1 MKPIVMLM
9 GSVLLGAAIFGI
21 LDFVILTSQYH
32 RDKKDAHNEA
42 FEEYLKLFG
51 KGYKS
56 LENYNKRKET
66 FSKMLDQIKD

>member
-1 MKPIVMLM
+1 MKPIVMVM
-9 GSVLLGAAIFGI
+9 GSIILGALVFGI
-21 LDFVILTSQYH
+21 LDLVILTNKFN

-42 FEEYLKLFG
+42 FEQYLKLFG